1 MAEIRSVVTAHPQH
15 RVGPEE
21 LKAYI
26 RSALSS
32 ASAERF
38 TRIVDRS
45 DIRSRHTVAPLA
57 ELCALGSLEERAQ
70 LYVAHSLALG
80 EDVARRALAESR
92 TAPDA
97 VTTLISVTSTGYMA
111 PSLDAYLVDRLGLR
125 SSVRRVPISQL
136 GCSGGV
142 SAIATAA
149 DLIGAANGTALV
161 VSVEICSLCLQS
173 RSPSRTDLIA
183 SVLFGDGAAAA
194 VLSSSAPST
203 GPEIV
208 ASRSVLLK
216 GSAERV
222 GMQLSAVTGLR
233 LVLSRDMPAIVRD
246 SLPRLVDGFL
256 HPHSLSADDISFWLV
271 HPGGPRV
278 LDAVEHC
285 FALPRG
291 ALDHSWEVWHEC
303 GNMSSATSLF
313 VLDRWLRGM
322 RSERVD
328 GFGLMI
334 AFGPGVSC
342 EMILLKR
349 RARIVPM
356 QTDPPTNRDACSA
369 TRGSTGL
376 RTGGRA

>member
-1 MAEIRSVVTAHPQH
+1 MVEIRSVATAHPEH

-21 LKAYI
+21 LKAYLCA
-26 RSALSS
+26 ALSS
-32 ASAERF
+32 GSAGRF
-38 TRIVDRS
+38 SRIVDRS

-57 ELCALGSLEERAQ
+57 ELCALGSVEQRAAR
-70 LYVAHSLALG
+70 YVAHALAMG
-80 EDVARRALAESR
+80 EDVARRALAASGIDPA
-92 TAPDA
+92 TIG
-97 VTTLISVTSTGYMA
+97 TLISVTSTGYMA
-111 PSLDAYLVDRLGLR
+111 PSLDAYLIECLGLR
-125 SSVRRVPISQL
+125 SSVRRIPISQL

-149 DLIGAANGTALV
+149 DLIGAAHGTALV

-173 RSPSRTDLIA
+173 HSPSRTDLIA

-194 VLSSSAPST
+194 VLTTAEPPS
-203 GPEIV
+203 GPEVI

-216 GSAERV
+216 GSAARV
-222 GMQLSAVTGLR
+222 GMQLSASTGLR
-233 LVLSRDMPAIVRD
+233 LVLSRDMPSIVRN

-256 HPHSLSADDISFWLV
+256 HPHGLSADDIAFWLV

-278 LDAVEHC
+278 LEAVEQC

-291 ALDHSWEVWHEC
+291 ALDHSWAVWHEC

-313 VLDRWLRGM
+313 VLDRWLRTAGATH
-322 RSERVD
+322 SD
-328 GFGLMI
+328 GYGLMI

-349 RARIVPM
+349 RTRIAPADFAAGHV
-356 QTDPPTNRDACSA
+356 S
-369 TRGSTGL
+369 SHS
-376 RTGGRA
+376 

>member
-1 MAEIRSVVTAHPQH
+1 LA
-15 RVGPEE
+15 
-21 LKAYI
+21 
-26 RSALSS
+26 
-32 ASAERF
+32 AS
-38 TRIVDRS
+38 RI
-45 DIRSRHTVAPLA
+45 
-57 ELCALGSLEERAQ
+57 
-70 LYVAHSLALG
+70 
-80 EDVARRALAESR
+80 
-92 TAPDA
+92 APDP

-111 PSLDAYLVDRLGLR
+111 PSLDAYLVERLGLR
-125 SSVRRVPISQL
+125 SSVRRIPISQL

-142 SAIATAA
+142 SALATAS
-149 DLIGAANGTALV
+149 DLIRAVGGTALV
-161 VSVEICSLCLQS
+161 VSVEICSLCLQN

-194 VLSSSAPST
+194 VLASAAPPR

-222 GMQLSAVTGLR
+222 GMQLSAATGLR
-233 LVLSRDMPAIVRD
+233 LVLSRNIPSLVHD

-256 HPHSLSADDISFWLV
+256 HPHGLSADDIAFWLV

-278 LDAVEHC
+278 LEAVEHC

-322 RSERVD
+322 QAEHTD

-349 RARIVPM
+349 RTRIAPM
-356 QTDPPTNRDACSA
+356 PTDSA
-369 TRGSTGL
+369 DESRHML
-376 RTGGRA
+376 RRQG